1 MGILATYHINPYT
14 GVPGFCPAKEGQ
26 CPYGSHMKHY
36 DAWEIAQSVA
46 DQIRADCF
54 KEYEDIER
62 QDRKR
67 EWDSLKTYDYLE
79 TLSDEDAIKVI
90 QATNDVDLLSAI
102 IDGQVLVRLQDDP
115 QFVYEAL
122 RNQYLSDNKIQNMV
136 QAPELYTQD
145 ALIALEDNPNL
156 DSMARVELVRGYPQD
171 TMFVEEILNN
181 PGITKDVILEILA
194 DLKNE
199 NKAKWPPVV
208 SRLSMNKN
216 CPKSVFE
223 EWLHDRRLNSMMNS

>member
-1 MGILATYHINPYT
+1 M
-14 GVPGFCPAKEGQ
+14 
-26 CPYGSHMKHY
+26 
-36 DAWEIAQSVA
+36 
-46 DQIRADCF
+46 
-54 KEYEDIER
+54 
-62 QDRKR
+62 
-67 EWDSLKTYDYLE
+67 
-79 TLSDEDAIKVI
+79 
-90 QATNDVDLLSAI
+90 DLLSAI